1 MEYYSNVKR
10 KAFESVSNEVDETR
24 ARYTEWS
31 KPERERQTSYINTY
45 IRNLER
51 WYGLPCVQGNKGD
64 TDLKNRLLD
73 SVGGVGGMIWE
84 NSIET
89 YTLTYVKLIAIGSL
103 TVAMALRISV
113 CIMVW
118 DLCAWWIEPH
128 TDGKRHCFIWKRS
141 KENSPIYC
149 SIENNKILR
158 NKFNQRGEGS
168 LHWRLQDIDERRRC
182 KQMERYPIFTAMVFP
197 CSHVQMWELDQKEG
211 WVPKYCRF
219 QFVVLKT
226 LESPLNSKEIKP
238 VNSKGNQPWI
248 FTGRTNAEAPILW
261 PPDTKNQLWKRPWY

>member
-1 MEYYSNVKR
+1 
-10 KAFESVSNEVDETR
+10 
-24 ARYTEWS
+24 
-31 KPERERQTSYINTY
+31 
-45 IRNLER
+45 
-51 WYGLPCVQGNKGD
+51 
-64 TDLKNRLLD
+64 
-73 SVGGVGGMIWE
+73 
-84 NSIET
+84 
-89 YTLTYVKLIAIGSL
+89 
-103 TVAMALRISV
+103 
-113 CIMVW
+113 MVW

-248 FTGRTNAEAPILW
+248 FTGRTDAEAEAAVLW
-261 PPDTKNQLWKRPWY
+261 PPDAKSWLIRKDPDAGKDWRQEEKGIAEDEMIGWYHQFDGHEFEQAPGVGDGQRSLECHSPWSHIESDMTEQLNWSLCKKELRKPTLLSF